1 MKDRIRRNLC
11 KQTWTRA
18 RAGMMCPLCVCV
30 RVSGRG
36 TPVAGDCRLRKRV
49 WRLQISGTLD
59 GKTTVLHIFSRH
71 SLPNR
76 KKVRRSLASSF
87 FFLVVRR
94 HVTGGSSYLS
104 FDPISTGSFL
114 IFIAVDNTLVASEGN
129 LGTFRIS
136 SFHFP
141 SHGLSHGH

>member
-1 MKDRIRRNLC
+1 M
-11 KQTWTRA
+11 
-18 RAGMMCPLCVCV
+18 
-30 RVSGRG
+30 
-36 TPVAGDCRLRKRV
+36 AGDCRLRKRV

-129 LGTFRIS
+129 LGVLVHFTFPLMVTETRQWRS
-136 SFHFP
+136 SSSSP
-141 SHGLSHGH
+141 EYKVQTMLCEGNSRRCECGIMN

>member
-1 MKDRIRRNLC
+1 MVKL
-11 KQTWTRA
+11 
-18 RAGMMCPLCVCV
+18 
-30 RVSGRG
+30 
-36 TPVAGDCRLRKRV
+36 
-49 WRLQISGTLD
+49 
-59 GKTTVLHIFSRH
+59 LHIFSRH

-76 KKVRRSLASSF
+76 KRSI
-87 FFLVVRR
+87 VRR

-104 FDPISTGSFL
+104 FDPVSTGSFL

-141 SHGLSHGH
+141 SHGH